1 MNRIFTELKI
11 GIVISMAT
19 YALLIKMY
27 DLKLNLKTSTSFH
40 FIKKK
45 KKRKITLAV
54 LPVRYQ
60 SQNNIN
66 SPNHNL

>member
-45 KKRKITLAV
+45 KMKITLAV